1 MEDGMALITIIL
13 LGLILM
19 TLICIMLIC
28 AGSLHNLQKQSESI
42 HGILNDTLQ
51 YTRLLEEN
59 IKDKVG
65 HIYNMSTD
73 MKFHQ
78 KKLREHEMAI
88 TIETLKGI
96 ESNLSDLKLI
106 HDTLISL
113 KRSLDLVAEYPTITA
128 KSEDTDKN

>member
-1 MEDGMALITIIL
+1 MALITIIL
-13 LGLILM
+13 LGLILI

-88 TIETLKGI
+88 TIETLKSI
-96 ESNLSDLKLI
+96 ESNLSDLKVLN
-106 HDTLISL
+106 DNLLSL
-113 KRSLDLVAEYPTITA
+113 KRSLDLITAHPTTTAEY
-128 KSEDTDKN
+128 EDTDKN

>member
-1 MEDGMALITIIL
+1 MAVIAIIL
-13 LGLILM
+13 LGLILI

-96 ESNLSDLKLI
+96 ESSLADLKVLN
-106 HDTLISL
+106 DNLLSL
-113 KRSLDLVAEYPTITA
+113 KRSLDFVVAHPTITA